1 MRETHVVAFCYH
13 IVLSD
18 SSEMKD
24 FLQENKS
31 VICILNKQLKALNE
45 MLHFKGGRGV
55 VASYLHIF

>member
-1 MRETHVVAFCYH
+1 
-13 IVLSD
+13 
-18 SSEMKD
+18 MKD

-31 VICILNKQLKALNE
+31 VNCILNKQLKELNE